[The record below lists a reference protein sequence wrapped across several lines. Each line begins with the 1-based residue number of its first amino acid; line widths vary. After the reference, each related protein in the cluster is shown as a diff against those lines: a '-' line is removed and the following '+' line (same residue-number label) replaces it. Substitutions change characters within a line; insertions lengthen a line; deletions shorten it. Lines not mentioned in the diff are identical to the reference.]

1 MKISKIILGVLAVGA
16 MTVSCEDQ
24 MEYKEYSVY
33 DEEYISEHW
42 NKVAGFMTRIYNNL
56 DYDFGNYYGGASLC
70 SATDEAMY
78 SRAGNKIEGFY
89 NGAWSPSNDLACI
102 WKSAWEGISYCN
114 LYLDEFNNLTFED
127 WIEDKN
133 YTANLMRANNFQY
146 EARATRAYFY
156 FTLLR
161 AYGAVP
167 LKVNNLDAD
176 AANSLPR
183 TSTEEIFAFI
193 KSECDAVKDSIM
205 RDYITD
211 FGSLSLSD
219 QETGRMNNLTV
230 MAIKAQAAMYHAS
243 PLFNPDNNKQLWVEA
258 AEAYEELL
266 DSCAK
271 RGLTLATDYAELF
284 GEKGWQ
290 SKELVFARRVA
301 KANSF
306 EKYNFP
312 IGMENAQGG
321 NCPTQNLVDAYEM
334 TNGMA
339 ITEAGSGYDPANPYA
354 GRDKRLALTVAVN
367 GEQWPASNPTLLQT
381 YEGGANGLP
390 ITNATPTGYYLKKY
404 CNGGQIIAKSGESQ
418 SNHSW
423 MVYRLGG
430 LYLDFAECVFNATG
444 SCEDAKYGMSAIQA
458 VNKVRKR
465 AGQPEL
471 AGLTNDEFVAKYR
484 NERFVELAFEGHRF
498 YDLRRWKVAGDEK
511 YRTIKVMNIK
521 KAQDGTFTYTP
532 GVSSVSRQWD
542 DKMYFFPIPQADM
555 LKSNGGWEQNPG
567 W

>member
-1 MKISKIILGVLAVGA
+1 
-16 MTVSCEDQ
+16 
-24 MEYKEYSVY
+24 
-33 DEEYISEHW
+33 
-42 NKVAGFMTRIYNNL
+42 
-56 DYDFGNYYGGASLC
+56 
-70 SATDEAMY
+70 
-78 SRAGNKIEGFY
+78 
-89 NGAWSPSNDLACI
+89 
-102 WKSAWEGISYCN
+102 
-114 LYLDEFNNLTFED
+114 
-127 WIEDKN
+127 
-133 YTANLMRANNFQY
+133 
-146 EARATRAYFY
+146 
-156 FTLLR
+156 
-161 AYGAVP
+161 
-167 LKVNNLDAD
+167 
-176 AANSLPR
+176 
-183 TSTEEIFAFI
+183 
-193 KSECDAVKDSIM
+193 
-205 RDYITD
+205 
-211 FGSLSLSD
+211 
-219 QETGRMNNLTV
+219 
-230 MAIKAQAAMYHAS
+230 
-243 PLFNPDNNKQLWVEA
+243 
-258 AEAYEELL
+258 
-266 DSCAK
+266 
-271 RGLTLATDYAELF
+271 
-284 GEKGWQ
+284 
-290 SKELVFARRVA
+290 
-301 KANSF
+301 
-306 EKYNFP
+306 
-312 IGMENAQGG
+312 MENAQGG

-354 GRDKRLALTVAVN
+354 GRDKRLAVTVAVN

-555 LKSNGGWEQNPG
+555 LKSNGGWDQNPG